1 MEEKWKSRTK
11 ITTKDIAL
19 TGVMIAT
26 LEAAKMAL
34 SFVPN
39 VELVTLL
46 IILYTLVF
54 GKRVFYAIAAFVLL
68 EGCLYGFGIWW
79 VMYLYIWPLL
89 AFLTLLFRKQQSVW
103 FWSIFAGGYGLI
115 FGALCAVPYFFLDGW
130 HAAMT
135 WWIAGI
141 PYDLIHCVSNVILC
155 GILFCPLYHVLR
167 KLQNQLQS

>member
-26 LEAAKMAL
+26 LEAAKLAL

-115 FGALCAVPYFFLDGW
+115 FGALCAVPYFFLGGW

-135 WWIAGI
+135 WWVAGI